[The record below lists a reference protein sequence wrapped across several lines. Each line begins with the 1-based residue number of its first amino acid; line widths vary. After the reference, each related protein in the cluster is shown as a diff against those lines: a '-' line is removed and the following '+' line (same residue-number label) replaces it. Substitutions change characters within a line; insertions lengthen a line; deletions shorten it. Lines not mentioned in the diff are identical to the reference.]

1 MEKITYIKSKIKD
14 KDEGRIFVYLE
25 TLLPMRVDGRN
36 VYRVFN
42 IYDMNSTITLTGTKG
57 DKNDPK
63 VDLVFSDNL
72 RELVD
77 IFIKDDKT
85 GRLQGFNKIH
95 DEVGAYKLVPVVYED
110 KNGKFKIFT
119 KNHVDVNDPL
129 LPMAIVE
136 WIKTHDIND
145 II

>member
-1 MEKITYIKSKIKD
+1 M
-14 KDEGRIFVYLE
+14 
-25 TLLPMRVDGRN
+25 
-36 VYRVFN
+36 VFN
-42 IYDMNSTITLTGTKG
+42 IYDMNSTITLTGTIG

-95 DEVGAYKLVPVVYED
+95 DEVGVYKLVPVAYED

-119 KNHVDVNDPL
+119 KNNVDVNNPL

>member
-1 MEKITYIKSKIKD
+1 MEKITYIRCKTKCI
-14 KDEGRIFVYLE
+14 DEGRIFVYLE
-25 TLLPMRVDGRN
+25 TLLPLRDDGRN
-36 VYRVFN
+36 VYRVFD
-42 IYDMNSTITLTGTKG
+42 IYDMNYTITLTGTIG

-63 VDLVFSDNL
+63 VDFVFSNNL

-77 IFIKDDKT
+77 VFIKDDET

-119 KNHVDVNDPL
+119 KNHVNVNNPL

-136 WIKTHDIND
+136 WIKTHDIDD